1 MRSFAPLIGVAY
13 TSWLLGAKKESKG
26 LEALEC
32 SSLMCCGRGPQ
43 GSIQLERR
51 LAQGR
56 SLQRAR
62 YNLARST
69 IRQPAGSIG
78 AAQHPRI
85 ERRQYACH
93 LPRERQRWIA
103 GRYSGPDTLGIF
115 HPFRLA

>member
-1 MRSFAPLIGVAY
+1 MPSNQATHPALTSQTSHAVFAPLIGVAY

-32 SSLMCCGRGPQ
+32 SSVMCCGRGPQ

-69 IRQPAGSIG
+69 IR
-78 AAQHPRI
+78 
-85 ERRQYACH
+85 
-93 LPRERQRWIA
+93 
-103 GRYSGPDTLGIF
+103 
-115 HPFRLA
+115 